1 MATSYDERMLALENM
16 MAEVLAILKQDQ
28 VKPNKHP
35 EEPNKPKDHDKPKKT
50 KKVKQD
56 QDEPK
61 KKRGP
66 TGYLVFSGA
75 NRADVKT
82 ALEEADESTNP
93 KDVTRELAKRW
104 KELSDEERD
113 EWNDKAKQQKESDC
127 EELA

>member
-1 MATSYDERMLALENM
+1 MATNYDERMLALETM

-28 VKPNKHP
+28 DKPTKQP
-35 EEPNKPKDHDKPKKT
+35 EEPKKAKDQDKPKKT

-66 TGYLVFSGA
+66 TGYLLFSGA

-82 ALEEADESTNP
+82 ALEQAEESTNP
-93 KDVTRELAKRW
+93 KDVTRELARRW
-104 KELSDEERD
+104 KELSDEEQE
-113 EWNDKAKQQKESDC
+113 EWKDKAKQQKESDS
-127 EELA
+127 EE

>member
-1 MATSYDERMLALENM
+1 MATNYDERMLALETM

-28 VKPNKHP
+28 DKPTKQP
-35 EEPNKPKDHDKPKKT
+35 DETPKKPKDQDKPKKT

-66 TGYLVFSGA
+66 TGYLLFSGA

-82 ALEEADESTNP
+82 ALEEAEESTNP
-93 KDVTRELAKRW
+93 KDVTRELARRW
-104 KELSDEERD
+104 KELSDDERE
-113 EWNDKAKQQKESDC
+113 EWNDKAKQQKESDS
-127 EELA
+127 EE